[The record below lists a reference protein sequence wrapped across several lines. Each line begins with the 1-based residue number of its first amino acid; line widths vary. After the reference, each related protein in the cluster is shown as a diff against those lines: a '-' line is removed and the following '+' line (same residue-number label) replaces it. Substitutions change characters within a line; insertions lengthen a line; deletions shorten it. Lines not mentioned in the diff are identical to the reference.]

1 MSLILSIRPNKKG
14 EDQQVIVIEIAGIRA
29 YLTVSKDRGNYKVT
43 IDAPKKLVNVH
54 RSTVGEIITMSKV
67 I

>member
-14 EDQQVIVIEIAGIRA
+14 QDQQVIVIEIAGVKA
-29 YLTVSKDRGNYKVT
+29 YLTVSKDKGNYKVT
-43 IDAPKKLVNVH
+43 IDAPKKLVNVY
-54 RSTVGEIITMSKV
+54 RSTVGEIINITRD